1 MRDGPV
7 HTDRV
12 VVVTGAAAGIGLGIA
27 QRFAGDGHPTVML
40 DTNEALLEEEAEAL
54 RRGGARIV
62 TGKLDVSSRE
72 QTEAA
77 YAKAREAFGPISIV
91 MANAGIS
98 VFQPF
103 MAMSA
108 QDWQRTIDVNLTG
121 VFHTIQAAAQDMI
134 DGGWGRIVTISSQAA
149 LSGGPKQVHYSASK
163 GGVISMT
170 RALARELAPHGITVN
185 TVPPSLVD
193 TPQARRSEATGEF
206 PPLDVIAQQM
216 IPIPR
221 AGLPEDIAN
230 ACAFLASDQASYV
243 TGQVIA
249 VNGGMNM

>member
-1 MRDGPV
+1 MTSTAI
-7 HTDRV
+7 HSDRV
-12 VVVTGAAAGIGLGIA
+12 VIVTGAAAGIGLGIA
-27 QRFAGDGHPTVML
+27 QRFARDGHPTVML
-40 DTNEALLEEEAEAL
+40 DTNEELLEQEAEAL
-54 RRGGARIV
+54 RLSGARV
-62 TGKLDVSSRE
+62 LTSKLDVASRE

-77 YAKAREAFGPISIV
+77 YAKVRETFGPISIV

-103 MAMSA
+103 MTMTAES
-108 QDWQRTIDVNLTG
+108 WQRTIDVNLTG
-121 VFHTIQAAAQDMI
+121 MFHTIQAAAQDMI
-134 DGGWGRIVTISSQAA
+134 DLGWGRIVTISSQAA

-163 GGVISMT
+163 GGVVSMT
-170 RALARELAPHGITVN
+170 RALAREFGPHGITVN

-206 PPLDVIAQQM
+206 PPLDIIAQQM

-221 AGLPEDIAN
+221 PGVPEDIAN
-230 ACAFLASDQASYV
+230 ACAFLASEQAGYV
-243 TGQVIA
+243 TGQILA

>member
-1 MRDGPV
+1 M

-27 QRFAGDGHPTVML
+27 RRFAGDGHPTVML
-40 DTNEALLEEEAEAL
+40 DTNTELVEQEAEAL
-54 RRGGARIV
+54 RSAGGKVLAHQ
-62 TGKLDVSSRE
+62 LDVASRE

-77 YAKAREAFGPISIV
+77 YAKARETFGPISIV

-103 MAMSA
+103 MTMSLEN
-108 QDWQRTIDVNLTG
+108 WQRTIDVNLTG
-121 VFHTIQAAAQDMI
+121 MFHTIQAAAQDMI
-134 DGGWGRIVTISSQAA
+134 DAGWGRIVTISSQAA

-163 GGVISMT
+163 GGVVSMT
-170 RALARELAPHGITVN
+170 RALARELASHGITVN

-193 TPQARRSEATGEF
+193 TPQARRSEATAEF
-206 PPLDVIAQQM
+206 PPLDVIARQM

-221 AGLPEDIAN
+221 PGLPEDIAN
-230 ACAFLASDQASYV
+230 GCAFLASEQASYI
-243 TGQVIA
+243 TGQILA